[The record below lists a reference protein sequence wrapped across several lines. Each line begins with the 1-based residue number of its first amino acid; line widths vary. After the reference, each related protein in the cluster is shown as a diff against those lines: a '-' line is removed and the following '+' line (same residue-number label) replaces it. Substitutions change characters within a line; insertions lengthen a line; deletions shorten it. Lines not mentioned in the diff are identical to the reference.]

1 MTTRRLPRSTP
12 EAQGIRSTAIQNF
25 VEAADAAIH
34 DMHSLMIVRHGVVVA
49 EGWWSP
55 FEEARNHVLFSLSK
69 SFTSSAIGLAVDEGL
84 LTVHDPVIGFF
95 PDDLPENVSDN
106 LAAMTVYHL
115 LAMFTGHS
123 EDTTGHLHAA
133 ADGNWV
139 RAFLAQP
146 VTHTPGTH
154 FLYNTGATYMLSAI
168 IQKVTGQ
175 TLLDYLT
182 PRLFAPLGIANP
194 TWESCPRGINTGGYG
209 LKITT
214 EDIACFGQMYL
225 QKGVWQ
231 GRQLLPAAWVE
242 EASSG
247 HSDNSANTNIDWAQG
262 YGYQFWRCRH
272 NAYRGDGAFGQ
283 FCVVLPEQDAVV
295 AITAGVGPMQP
306 VLDLIWEHLLPA
318 FGAGSLAA
326 DGAAQSRLQ
335 QTMAKLALPPQ
346 TGQASSLIAAQVS
359 GRRYQMAENER
370 GVSAFSFAFGGNETF
385 CTMSGPWGE
394 EAIVC
399 SLGEW
404 RKGETF
410 FDDRWGRQLAAVSG
424 GWIDPDTFAFR
435 IYFYETPFCIT
446 YTCRFEGDNL
456 TVESV
461 VNVSFGPT
469 EWPRLTGTAA
479 H

>member
-34 DMHSLMIVRHGVVVA
+34 DMHSLMIVRHGAVVA
-49 EGWWSP
+49 EGWWAP

-69 SFTSSAIGLAVDEGL
+69 SFTSSAIGLAVDEGR
-84 LTVHDPVIGFF
+84 LTVNDPVISFF
-95 PDDLPENVSDN
+95 PDDLPETVSDN

-123 EDTTGHLHAA
+123 EDTTAHLHAA

-139 RAFLAQP
+139 RAFLSLP
-146 VTHTPGTH
+146 VTHAPGTH

-168 IQKVTGQ
+168 IQKLTGQ

-225 QKGVWQ
+225 QRGIWQ
-231 GRQLLPAAWVE
+231 GQQILPAAWVE
-242 EASSG
+242 EATRY

-283 FCVVLPEQDAVV
+283 YCLVLPEQDAVI
-295 AITAGVGPMQP
+295 AITSGVSNMQS

-318 FGAGSLAA
+318 FGVASLAA
-326 DGAAQSRLQ
+326 DGAAQNRLQ
-335 QTMAKLALPPQ
+335 QTMAGLTIPPQ
-346 TGQASSLIAAQVS
+346 SGEASSPLAAQVS
-359 GRRYQMAENER
+359 GRRYQMEEDAR
-370 GVSAFSFAFGGNETF
+370 GVSAFAFDFGGKETAF
-385 CTMSGPWGE
+385 TMTGPWGA

-399 SLGEW
+399 GLGEW
-404 RKGETF
+404 RKGETI
-410 FDDRWGRQLAAVSG
+410 FDDHWGRQPVAVSG
-424 GWIDPDTFAFR
+424 GWVDPTTFAFR
-435 IYFYETPFCIT
+435 LYFYETPFCAN
-446 YTCRFEGDNL
+446 YTCRFDGDSL
-456 TVESV
+456 TVDTKI
-461 VNVSFGPT
+461 NVSFGPT
-469 EWPRLTGTAA
+469 DWPRLTGKAG
-479 H
+479 